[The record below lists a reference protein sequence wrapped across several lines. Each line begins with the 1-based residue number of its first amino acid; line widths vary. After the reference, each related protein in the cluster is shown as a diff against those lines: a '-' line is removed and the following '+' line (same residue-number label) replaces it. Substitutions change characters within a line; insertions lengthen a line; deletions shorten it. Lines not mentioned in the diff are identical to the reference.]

1 MDIMFFQIAN
11 IVVSWRS
18 LYRYLAMFQNPE
30 NREILHSNKL
40 SLKETLKSGELW
52 LSSSLWMQ
60 VLVSLATQAVLTL
73 EQTSWKKITN
83 KWLRLS
89 SYQKPWCF
97 DGDSA
102 STDLS
107 LPFNKMVSWILLT
120 ASLTFKLDTN
130 QNTRKDKNYCFIIPG
145 TSFSGPVTIRV
156 RAMTCHSI
164 HQR

>member
-1 MDIMFFQIAN
+1 MKVQVF
-11 IVVSWRS
+11 SCPTRWLS
-18 LYRYLAMFQNPE
+18 MFQHPE
-30 NREILHSNKL
+30 NREIWYSNVL

-60 VLVSLATQAVLTL
+60 VLVSLSTQADLTL
-73 EQTSWKKITN
+73 EQTSLKNHQQVTAFIK
-83 KWLRLS
+83 LS
-89 SYQKPWCF
+89 KTMGLY
-97 DGDSA
+97 GDSA

-107 LPFNKMVSWILLT
+107 FPFNKMVSWILLT
-120 ASLTFKLDTN
+120 ASFTFKLDTN
-130 QNTRKDKNYCFIIPG
+130 QNTRKDKKYCFIIPG